1 MSTAEPKHV
10 LAVDVGG
17 TKLAAALVGE
27 DGKVLV
33 HREVRTPAAAP
44 GSANVVAGALTDLIK
59 QTVDGYRPTAAAIAS
74 AGPLNPAAGL
84 VSPVNIPAWR
94 DFPIVECVAQVVGGL
109 PTALLGD
116 AIAAAVGEQWC
127 GAGTDSEALLGLVV
141 STGVGGG
148 LVLGGEAYCGPT
160 GNAGHIGHI
169 YADSYMEQ
177 CPCGSRGCVETAAS
191 GPSMVRY
198 ARRAG
203 WVGADAR
210 ALAASA
216 REGDTVARGA
226 FVRAAEA
233 LAFAVLSTAALC
245 DLDVVVVGGGVSAA
259 GEILL
264 APLRERVAHRATLN
278 FVRRL
283 EVRQASL
290 GRRAGLIGAARFAF
304 RSVAS

>member
-1 MSTAEPKHV
+1 MTLYLIQGYKS
-10 LAVDVGG
+10 
-17 TKLAAALVGE
+17 
-27 DGKVLV
+27 VLV
-33 HREVRTPAAAP
+33 S
-44 GSANVVAGALTDLIK
+44 GI
-59 QTVDGYRPTAAAIAS
+59 
-74 AGPLNPAAGL
+74 
-84 VSPVNIPAWR
+84 PVFVLR
-94 DFPIVECVAQVVGGL
+94 C
-109 PTALLGD
+109 
-116 AIAAAVGEQWC
+116 
-127 GAGTDSEALLGLVV
+127 GLVV

-148 LVLGGEAYCGPT
+148 LVLNGEPYCGPT

-169 YADSYMEQ
+169 FGDSYMEQ
-177 CPCGSRGCVETAAS
+177 CPCGARGCVETAAS

-216 REGDTVARGA
+216 REGDAVARGA
-226 FVRAAEA
+226 FARGAEA
-233 LAFAVLSTAALC
+233 LAVAVLGAAALC

-264 APLRERVAHRATLN
+264 APLRERVAHRATLD
-278 FVRRL
+278 FVRRV

-304 RSVAS
+304 HSVGI

>member
-1 MSTAEPKHV
+1 MSTAEPQHV

-17 TKLAAALVGE
+17 TKLAAALVDQTGE
-27 DGKVLV
+27 LLL
-33 HREVRTPAAAP
+33 HREVRTPAAAA
-44 GSANVVAGALTDLIK
+44 GSANVVAAALTDLIK
-59 QTVDGYRPTAAAIAS
+59 QTVDGYRPVAAAVAS
-74 AGPLNPAAGL
+74 AGPLNPVAGL

-94 DFPIVECVAQVVGGL
+94 NFPIVECVAQVVGGL

-116 AIAAAVGEQWC
+116 ATAAAIGEQWC
-127 GAGTDSEALLGLVV
+127 GAGTDSRALLGLVV

-148 LVLGGEAYCGPT
+148 LVLGGEPFCGPT

-177 CPCGSRGCVETAAS
+177 CPCGARGCVETAAS

-203 WVGADAR
+203 WVGPDAR
-210 ALAASA
+210 ALATSA
-216 REGDTVARGA
+216 REGDAVARGA
-226 FVRAAEA
+226 FARGAEA
-233 LAFAVLSTAALC
+233 LAVAVLGAAALC
-245 DLDVVVVGGGVSAA
+245 DLDVVVVGGGVAAA
-259 GEILL
+259 GEVLL
-264 APLRERVAHRATLN
+264 APLRERVAHRATLE

-304 RSVAS
+304 HSVGI